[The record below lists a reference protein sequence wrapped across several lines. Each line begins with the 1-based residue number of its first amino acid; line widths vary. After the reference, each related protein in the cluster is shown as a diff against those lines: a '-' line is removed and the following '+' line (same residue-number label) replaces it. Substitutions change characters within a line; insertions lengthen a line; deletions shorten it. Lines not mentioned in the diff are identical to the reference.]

1 MGENNCPIFDRWVS
15 RLEELTATGNQII
28 KRFDLGKNGQA
39 WFIAYVAFDDLTS
52 SLDAPARERIR
63 LQTIVFYE

>member
-39 WFIAYVAFDDLTS
+39 
-52 SLDAPARERIR
+52 
-63 LQTIVFYE
+63 